1 MKEKILSV
9 LIVLLTGSAAVAQ
22 NMSQFKLLSDSA
34 YQTNTMYQSSN
45 KYQKDAMI
53 FMDCSS

>member
-53 FMDCSS
+53 FMDFS